1 MSGWRVQGQVIVIT
15 GASRGIGLAAAKVLA
30 ERGAKVALLA
40 RSRQALDEAVAA
52 LGGERAMGLAVDVC
66 QRAEVER
73 AFAQVA
79 ERWGRI
85 DGVINNVGFQFARR
99 IELTPERELRQLLDL
114 NFFSAVFGCQCAIPH
129 LRAAGGGRILNI
141 SSASVR
147 HTNEFAHLGVYSAAK
162 AALDHLTAELREEV
176 KRDGIMVTLL
186 SPGAVA
192 TGSIA
197 NFDPEAAAEAMAAW
211 LDKGSSFDGA
221 MQAEAVG
228 EAIAHCFE
236 YPPGV
241 AVEFLEVR
249 PNMPMPKQLETE
261 WDAGKN

>member
-1 MSGWRVQGQVIVIT
+1 MSGWRVRDQVIVIT
-15 GASRGIGLAAAKVLA
+15 GGSRGIGFAAAQALVA
-30 ERGAKVALLA
+30 RGAKVALLA
-40 RSRQALDEAVAA
+40 RNQQVLDDAVAA
-52 LGGERAMGLAVDVC
+52 LGERAFGLAVDVC
-66 QRAEVER
+66 DRAQVER

-79 ERWGRI
+79 QRWGRI
-85 DGVINNVGFQFARR
+85 DGLVNNVGFQFARR
-99 IELTPERELRQLLDL
+99 IELVPERELRELLDL
-114 NFFSAVFGCQCAIPH
+114 NFFSAVFGCQCVIPH
-129 LRAAGGGRILNI
+129 LRAAGGGRIINI

-162 AALDHLTAELREEV
+162 AALDHLTVELREEV

-197 NFDPEAAAEAMAAW
+197 NFDPGAAAEAMAAW
-211 LDKGSSFDGA
+211 LEKGASFDGA
-221 MQAEAVG
+221 LQAEAVG

-241 AVEFLEVR
+241 AVEFLELR
-249 PNMPMPKQLETE
+249 PNMPTPKQLETE
-261 WDAGKN
+261 WESSNQ